1 MTEFVFN
8 LSRFSFK
15 RKGWENPLQVD
26 ISETRCAVLT
36 GLNASGKTLVM
47 RSLERFC
54 DAMINPDKR
63 KLRNLENLVKGAEI
77 ESLKVRFEYEFLD
90 HRGGEKKFPS
100 DGSKIPWIIIDDD
113 LYLFEDEFAEF
124 LNIDPKYSTYADL
137 ERVTGSVIVEFSL
150 KSLPEKPPTE
160 KEDGGFL
167 LHRPGV
173 EIRRRDGINLS
184 ISGILTNDEN
194 SIRENDCTVWDEWGP
209 LSDLETYPLKS
220 GLRSFGPR
228 NEEIW
233 KSEVRERTGLNF
245 LDFESAILDID
256 ERYYYDQPDQLIR
269 FDVNLPF
276 LHSISDAYSLTG
288 ETIEY
293 IQEQIAFLD
302 NAEIEIEEMMAGI
315 FMELF
320 EDRLNQMDRND
331 SDLVSRHY
339 AGWKEP
345 NDPTFEEATE
355 EEITTTLSKLTDML
369 DLTDEEEFP
378 LKDIKHYKILM
389 AARGAQI
396 PFLEDDELYDHW
408 AEPEGYHD
416 FIQDNFD
423 MYSLPVPIN
432 LDTRSSPKRKSLAIE
447 ADPRIGLWLAINSFF
462 DDIRDLRIPS
472 SGQQRILAIFS
483 ALSEMKAGSTIMI
496 DEPELSLHINWQ
508 EIFISTLTTSLPHL
522 QFILATHSPHVI
534 VNHTEAIYEVPPRDG
549 A

>member
-54 DAMINPDKR
+54 DAMIYPDKR
-63 KLRNLENLVKGAEI
+63 KLRNLENLVRGAEI
-77 ESLKVRFEYEFLD
+77 DSLKVRFEYDFLD
-90 HRGGEKKFPS
+90 HRGRKNQFPS
-100 DGSKIPWIIIDDD
+100 HASKIPWIIIDDD
-113 LYLFEDEFAEF
+113 MYLFEEEFAEF
-124 LNIDPKYSTYADL
+124 LNIDPKYSASADL
-137 ERVTGSVIVEFSL
+137 HRVTGSVIVEFSL
-150 KSLPEKPPTE
+150 KLLPKKPPTE
-160 KEDGGFL
+160 KEDGGTL
-167 LHRPGV
+167 LHRSGI

-184 ISGILTNDEN
+184 ISGILSNDN

-209 LSDLETYPLKS
+209 RHAPDTYPLKS
-220 GLRSFGPR
+220 GLRSFGPS
-228 NEEIW
+228 NEEVW

-245 LDFESAILDID
+245 LNFESAISHIH
-256 ERYYYDQPDQLIR
+256 ERYHFDQPNQLIR

-293 IQEQIAFLD
+293 IQEQVTFLD
-302 NAEIEIEEMMAGI
+302 NAENEIQEMMATI
-315 FMELF
+315 FIELF
-320 EDRLNQMDRND
+320 EDELKQMDRNN
-331 SDLVSRHY
+331 SDWVSRRY
-339 AGWKEP
+339 SGLKDD
-345 NDPTFEEATE
+345 NDPAFEEATE
-355 EEITTTLSKLTDML
+355 EEITTTLSELTDLL
-369 DLTDEEEFP
+369 DLTDGEEGFP
-378 LKDIKHYKILM
+378 LKDIKHFKILM
-389 AARGAQI
+389 AAYLTQVR
-396 PFLEDDELYDHW
+396 FFEDDE
-408 AEPEGYHD
+408 HD
-416 FIQDNFD
+416 YWNDPVVYSEFIQDNFD
-423 MYSLPVPIN
+423 LYSVPVPIN
-432 LDTRSSPKRKSLAIE
+432 LDGPRRKSLAIE
-447 ADPRIGLWLAINSFF
+447 ADPRIGLWLAIYSFF

-508 EIFISTLTTSLPHL
+508 ERLISTLTSSLPHL
-522 QFILATHSPHVI
+522 QFIMATHSPHVI
-534 VNHTEAIYEVPPRDG
+534 VNHTESIYEVPPRDG